1 MTHSRT
7 LITGGGGFI
16 GAAVARALLER
27 GEKVAV
33 IDRVRPSAMW
43 EDDPIESVHFLAG
56 DVLDP
61 SSLERAIQ
69 ACKPDRIVH
78 SAAIVGAGLSI
89 DDPAKTVTTNIVGI
103 TNALDAARKIGVRR
117 TVFISSQ
124 SVYGQGQY
132 EPVDEKHPTEPESP
146 YGATKLA
153 SEKLGEVYRRCFGID
168 FVSLRMSHIYGPGR
182 PGGLRGNVIQEM
194 LEAALTNT
202 TYVMK
207 SGGDQTKEPSH
218 IDDIT
223 AAVCAAL
230 DAPPEVL
237 TARVFNVGS
246 GEVVTWKQIAAIVC
260 EMFPHA
266 RLEIGP
272 GMTLIRPGIYEQM
285 LGPLDVTLA
294 ERVLGFKP
302 RYRIREGL
310 QHFARWLADHQ
321 RHSM

>member
-1 MTHSRT
+1 M
-7 LITGGGGFI
+7 
-16 GAAVARALLER
+16 
-27 GEKVAV
+27 
-33 IDRVRPSAMW
+33 
-43 EDDPIESVHFLAG
+43 
-56 DVLDP
+56 
-61 SSLERAIQ
+61 
-69 ACKPDRIVH
+69 VH

-89 DDPAKTVTTNIVGI
+89 DAPAKTVATNVVGI
-103 TNALDAARKIGVRR
+103 TNVLDAARKIGVGR

-124 SVYGQGQY
+124 SVYGPGQY

-153 SEKLGEVYRRCFGID
+153 CEKLGEAYRRCFGID

-182 PGGLRGNVIQEM
+182 PGGLRGNTIQEM
-194 LEAALTNT
+194 LEAALAHT

-230 DAPPEVL
+230 EAPVELL
-237 TARVFNVGS
+237 TARGFNVGT
-246 GEVVTWKQIAAIVC
+246 GEVVTWKHIAAIVR
-260 EMFPHA
+260 EIFPHA
-266 RLEIGP
+266 SLEIGP

-285 LGPLDVTLA
+285 LGPLDITLA

-302 RYRIREGL
+302 RYRIRAGL
-310 QHFARWLADHQ
+310 
-321 RHSM
+321 